1 MSAEQGAAR
10 RGVLYGLAIVL
21 AVFVYFF
28 DLDGQHIPKNGD
40 EYPYAHITRLT
51 ADSGRLLPL
60 QSELD
65 GMRNTKPPLLF
76 WQGIASTHGG
86 QEWTLWHLR
95 YPSVIYTLATA
106 LLCYLLGARLTRD
119 RAKGALAALT
129 FLSFFSTYRFGRP
142 FLTNAPEVFW
152 LFLPF
157 FLLLYLPRAFAS
169 RRLPLLLGA
178 LIGVGLLYKSFALL
192 LPVGLALAW
201 WYWHERQYRWRD
213 FIVHDVWKLA
223 LMAFISLAI
232 FALWFVL
239 DPQPQAIWQ
248 EFVVKEN
255 AGKLDAQSGAYLS
268 KLLWGPSSFWALL
281 LGFPMNAGL
290 LAFPVLGLMAAA
302 LRRPSGLSRE
312 EKLLWIWLL
321 VMLFVFSIPS
331 QRSARYLLAAMP
343 ALAVLGAIGGE
354 RIGRLWFVLS
364 LAAVALLVATL
375 AYLAWRVQLALP
387 QTPLFGP
394 VYGVLLGVTLLGAA
408 FVALRPALTRPGTPV
423 VALLALLSLAGFLRA
438 FDGPLGNFA
447 APTRVALAG
456 REVWVPY
463 NFNAAYEGYRFLLP
477 GARIRGYV
485 EQRQP
490 DMAQLAA
497 RYPLFAVRQALDAPP
512 CHGCRVIG
520 ERLDLR
526 GRQSPAEL
534 KAILRGEVFE
544 ALFLKEMLIESP
556 GASSAGSP

>member
-1 MSAEQGAAR
+1 MSAEKGAAL

-51 ADSGRLLPL
+51 ADSGQLLPL

-86 QEWTLWHLR
+86 QEWTLWQLR

-106 LLCYLLGARLTRD
+106 WLCYLLGARLTRD
-119 RAKGALAALT
+119 RARGVLAALT
-129 FLSFFSTYRFGRP
+129 FLAFFSTYRYGRP

-169 RRLPLLLGA
+169 RGLPLLLGT

-201 WYWHERQYRWRD
+201 WYGHERRYRWRD
-213 FIVHDVWKLA
+213 FVVHDVWRLA
-223 LMAFISLAI
+223 LIALIALAI

-255 AGKLDAQSGAYLS
+255 AGKLDAQSGGYLA

-281 LGFPMNAGL
+281 LGLPMNAGL
-290 LAFPVLGLMAAA
+290 LAFPVFGLMVAA
-302 LRRPSGLSRE
+302 LRRPSVLSRE
-312 EKLLWIWLL
+312 ERLLWILPL

-343 ALAVLGAIGGE
+343 ALAVLGALGGQ
-354 RIGRLWFVLS
+354 RIARFWFVVS
-364 LAAVALLVATL
+364 LALVALLVAAL

-387 QTPLFGP
+387 HMPLFGLAY
-394 VYGVLLGVTLLGAA
+394 VALLGATLLA
-408 FVALRPALTRPGTPV
+408 AVFVALRPELTRPATPV

-438 FDGPLGNFA
+438 FNGPLGNFA
-447 APTRVALAG
+447 APTQAALAG

-463 NFNAAYEGYRFLLP
+463 DFNAAYEGYRFLLP
-477 GARIRGYV
+477 GARVRAYA
-485 EQRQP
+485 EPRDP
-490 DMAQLAA
+490 DTAQLAA
-497 RYPLFAVRQALDAPP
+497 SYPLFAVRQALDAKP
-512 CHGCRVIG
+512 CSGCRLIG

-526 GRQSPAEL
+526 GRQTPAEL
-534 KAILRGEVFE
+534 EAILRGEVFE
-544 ALFLKEMLIESP
+544 HLFLKEMLIESP
-556 GASSAGSP
+556 AATGTGAP